1 MLRPRVHAPILVLL
15 AAACSSMHDDVSRA
29 FLDPAPEWLVE
40 PAALGLDAEWFDL
53 AVDGATLTGFFVRAP
68 SAAGRTVLLF
78 HGNHTNASQVHPYY
92 TFLVAAGL
100 NVCVFD
106 YRGFGRSKGT
116 PSLRGLVYD
125 MPVLLDWLQRRGDVD
140 AGKIAYYGVSIG
152 SIAALHA
159 AAHHRACRALVLE
172 NVPSPRDGI
181 RTRIESRGQAATTLA
196 AGFAE
201 FASMPEDIE
210 PSDNAAQLSMPSLWI
225 GGTDEPKDELRATLR
240 AWYEMRGDKQL
251 WILPDT
257 GPAPHSLLTF
267 DGEYQRVVA
276 TFLRTALDG
285 APERVAASWRPVG
298 ANPGGAGTWEIALQ
312 RQGPGKAEPW
322 AVQVCALDARATP
335 TWSRTWLDGDA
346 GTVRVELP
354 GEPGA
359 VSAMRVGDAER
370 TPTGAFAR
378 AGTPLSRGGKW
389 YEEHLAAFDKL
400 RNEQVPLTDVKAIAA
415 TIRARDEIEKLPP
428 LLEAQLAD
436 VFAITGT
443 ALAANPDAE
452 DKAQGIV
459 WLRRA
464 VAAAPDHPERHY
476 WPGHPASAGFPQQHA
491 VEAARDLLKKLAQ

>member
-1 MLRPRVHAPILVLL
+1 M
-15 AAACSSMHDDVSRA
+15 
-29 FLDPAPEWLVE
+29 
-40 PAALGLDAEWFDL
+40 
-53 AVDGATLTGFFVRAP
+53 
-68 SAAGRTVLLF
+68 
-78 HGNHTNASQVHPYY
+78 
-92 TFLVAAGL
+92 
-100 NVCVFD
+100 
-106 YRGFGRSKGT
+106 
-116 PSLRGLVYD
+116 RGLVYD

-140 AGKIAYYGVSIG
+140 ADKIAYYGLSIG

-181 RTRIESRGQAATTLA
+181 RTRIESRGQVATTLA

-201 FASMPEDIE
+201 FASVPEDIE
-210 PSDNAAQLSMPSLWI
+210 PYENAAKLSMPSLWI

-251 WILPDT
+251 WVLPDT
-257 GPAPHSLLTF
+257 GAAPHSLLTF
-267 DGEYQRVVA
+267 DGESQRVVA

-298 ANPGGAGTWEIALQ
+298 TNAGGAGTWEIALQ
-312 RQGPGKAEPW
+312 RQGKGLAEPW
-322 AVQVCALDARATP
+322 AVQVCALDAHATP

-346 GTVRVELP
+346 VTVRVELP

-378 AGTPLSRGGKW
+378 AGTPLSRAGKW
-389 YEEHLAAFDKL
+389 YEEHLAAFDLL
-400 RNEQVPLTDVKAIAA
+400 RSQQVPAVDVKSIAA
-415 TIRARDEIEKLPP
+415 AIRARDEVAKLPP

-436 VFAITGT
+436 VYAIVGT

-452 DKAQGIV
+452 DKAQGVV

-464 VAAAPDHPERHY
+464 VAAAPEHPER
-476 WPGHPASAGFPQQHA
+476 
-491 VEAARDLLKKLAQ
+491 